1 MKKEVHDPELESR
14 IGGEL
19 GTALGPVRPS
29 LAFRQRLSSNLEL
42 AAVRKASGEPLIE
55 DVTLMQRTAIMV
67 AGIIGFI
74 AALVA
79 LVVYLCEGRR
89 RQSRSS
95 TAA

>member
-1 MKKEVHDPELESR
+1 VKKEVRDPELESG

-42 AAVRKASGEPLIE
+42 AALRKASGEPLIE

-67 AGIIGFI
+67 AGTIGVI

-79 LVVYLCEGRR
+79 LIVYRWEGHRR
-89 RQSRSS
+89 ESHSS

>member
-1 MKKEVHDPELESR
+1 M
-14 IGGEL
+14 GGEL

-29 LAFRQRLSSNLEL
+29 IAFRQRLSSNLEL
-42 AAVRKASGEPLIE
+42 AARRKATGEPLIE

-67 AGIIGFI
+67 AGIIGVI

-79 LVVYLCEGRR
+79 VIVYHWEGRR
-89 RQSRSS
+89 RESRSS